1 MTYDEM
7 ISYIEGV
14 SRFGI
19 CLGLGR
25 IKELLKRL
33 SNPEKNLPRRFISR
47 ETKRQRLLFVRLF
60 HKF

>member
-33 SNPEKNLPRRFISR
+33 SNPEKKSSR
-47 ETKRQRLLFVRLF
+47 
-60 HKF
+60 